1 MNALMRLATAFAA
14 GAAAMYYFDP
24 SDGRRRR
31 ALVRDK
37 GVAARHDL
45 GDYARAKGKRTA
57 DRLHGAAAEAR
68 AHLADHPVGDQQL
81 HDRIRAKLGRIV
93 DDPGTVSVHVDHG
106 RVILSGSASA
116 EEIES
121 LATTVA
127 AMRGVSDVDMRVR
140 APSMPAH

>member
-1 MNALMRLATAFAA
+1 MRDR
-14 GAAAMYYFDP
+14 GAAA
-24 SDGRRRR
+24 G
-31 ALVRDK
+31 
-37 GVAARHDL
+37 HDV
-45 GDYARAKGKRTA
+45 GDYARASGKRVV

-68 AHLADHPVGDQQL
+68 AHLADPPVGDQQL

-93 DDPGTVSVHVDHG
+93 EEPASVSVHVDHG

-116 EEIES
+116 EEIDS

-127 AMRGVSDVDMRVR
+127 SMRGVTDVDVRLR